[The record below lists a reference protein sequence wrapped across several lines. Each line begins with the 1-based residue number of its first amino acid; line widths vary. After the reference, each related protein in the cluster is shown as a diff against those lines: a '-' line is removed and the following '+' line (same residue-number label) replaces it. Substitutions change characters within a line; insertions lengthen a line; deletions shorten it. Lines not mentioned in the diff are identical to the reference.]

1 MIDPTDLSALDRYRL
16 LTGTIVPR
24 PIAWITSV
32 GTETAEEIVN
42 LAPFSFFQGV
52 TATPATVMVC
62 IAHRDPEKD
71 TLANLRATGEAV
83 IHLVP
88 PALLDAMHASGAEY
102 PRTVSEAKVLG
113 LSTVPSER
121 VRPPRLVGTQ
131 VAFEVRV
138 ASITP
143 VGTPPTSL
151 VLLEVVGVHLDPGI
165 TAADGLPDPARLR
178 TVARLGGDHYLDP
191 TTWSLLHRARQRRP
205 PSA

>member
-1 MIDPTDLSALDRYRL
+1 VIDPAALSALDRYRL
-16 LTGTIVPR
+16 LTGAIVPR

-32 GTETAEEIVN
+32 GSEGVVN

-62 IAHRDPEKD
+62 IAHREPEKD

-88 PALLDAMHASGAEY
+88 PALLDTMHASGAEY
-102 PRTVSEAKVLG
+102 PRTVSEAEALG
-113 LSTVPSER
+113 LAMVPSLR
-121 VRPPRLVGTQ
+121 VRPPRLEAAQ

-143 VGTPPTSL
+143 VGMPPTSL
-151 VLLEVVGVHLDPGI
+151 VLLEVLGVHLDPAI
-165 TAADGLPDPARLR
+165 IAPDGQPDPARLR

-191 TTWSLLHRARQRRP
+191 ATWGLLHRPRQRRP
-205 PSA
+205 AVS

>member
-1 MIDPTDLSALDRYRL
+1 MIDPAALSALDRYRL

-32 GTETAEEIVN
+32 GAEGVVN

-52 TATPATVMVC
+52 TASPATVMVC

-88 PALLDAMHASGAEY
+88 PPLLDAMHASSAEY
-102 PRTVSEAKVLG
+102 PRTVSEAEALG
-113 LSTVPSER
+113 LAVLPSER
-121 VRPPRLVGTQ
+121 VRPPRLRDAQ

-151 VLLEVVGVHLDPGI
+151 VLLEVLGVHLDPAI
-165 TAADGLPDPARLR
+165 TAEDGQPDSARLR
-178 TVARLGGDHYLDP
+178 AVARLGGDAYLDP
-191 TTWSLLHRARQRRP
+191 TAWQILRRERQRRP
-205 PSA
+205 R